1 MIASDLVLTHFT
13 PTMPLVLA
21 CDASAYGLGAVLSHT
36 SDSAL
41 GLNLTPGQGTPILTA
56 ARLQRSTHCHGNA
69 DALSRLPLMED
80 TAVKRQDREE
90 LDDCPEFRLN
100 QLEQIP
106 VTTAVLRNAT
116 GKDPVLS
123 RVLEYI
129 QVGWPADTTEELKS
143 FRDKTGELT
152 AEQGCILWGTRVVIP
167 ASLQGKVLDEIY
179 HMEK

>member
-1 MIASDLVLTHFT
+1 MAISLYIDNR
-13 PTMPLVLA
+13 
-21 CDASAYGLGAVLSHT
+21 S
-36 SDSAL
+36 SAL

-56 ARLQRSTHCHGNA
+56 ARLQRYALVLAEHTFHIRYRSTHCHGNA

-116 GKDPVLS
+116 AKDPVLS
-123 RVLEYI
+123 R
-129 QVGWPADTTEELKS
+129 
-143 FRDKTGELT
+143 
-152 AEQGCILWGTRVVIP
+152 C
-167 ASLQGKVLDEIY
+167 
-179 HMEK
+179 